1 MANLYFSFFLFVLV
15 AFQVTVDA
23 QTNPIVPDRPGFSTG
38 AYTVKPG
45 RLNIEFG
52 YQYSFNN
59 HNTDT
64 STHTTPL
71 SNLRVGIT
79 NKIEFDLLWDGW
91 NIDDQEDSNPETSV
105 TDASVG
111 GKYRIIEIDKFNL
124 TALGLLSFPVGS
136 SPSTSGHID
145 PRLGLLWDYSLSNS
159 MSIFGNVLANTDV
172 TKGDRNY
179 SIQPIVGVSFS
190 HTSQLGTYLEYNSD
204 IPLHTGE
211 SSEPGSSSV
220 QNTINGGVTYLLT
233 DDIQLDINA
242 GVGLDSETDNF
253 IGTGISIRF

>member
-1 MANLYFSFFLFVLV
+1 LANLYFLFFLFVLV
-15 AFQVTVDA
+15 TFQVTVDA

-59 HNTDT
+59 HNNDT

-71 SNLRVGIT
+71 SNLRLGIT
-79 NKIEFDLLWDGW
+79 NKIELDLLWDGW

-190 HTSQLGTYLEYNSD
+190 HTGQLGTYLEYNSD
-204 IPLHTGE
+204 IPLHTGR

>member
-1 MANLYFSFFLFVLV
+1 M
-15 AFQVTVDA
+15 DA
-23 QTNPIVPDRPGFSTG
+23 QTNPIVPDRLGFSTG
-38 AYTVKPG
+38 AAYTVKPG

-79 NKIEFDLLWDGW
+79 KKIEFDLLWDGW

-105 TDASVG
+105 AGVSVG
-111 GKYRIIEIDKFNL
+111 GKYWIVEIDKFNL
-124 TALGLLSFPVGS
+124 TTLGLLSFPVGS
-136 SPSTSGHID
+136 SPSTSGHVD
-145 PRLGLLWDYSLSNS
+145 PRPGLLWDYSLSNS
-159 MSIFGNVLANTDV
+159 VSIFGDILANSDV

-179 SIQPIVGVSFS
+179 SIQSTVGVSFS
-190 HTSQLGTYLEYNSD
+190 HTSRLGTYLEYNSD
-204 IPLHTGE
+204 IPLHTGG

-220 QNTINGGVTYLLT
+220 QNMINGGATYLLT
-233 DDIQLDINA
+233 DDTQLDINA
-242 GVGLDSETDNF
+242 GVGLDSKTDHS
-253 IGTGISIRF
+253 IGTGISTRF

>member
-1 MANLYFSFFLFVLV
+1 M
-15 AFQVTVDA
+15 DA

-59 HNTDT
+59 HNNDT

-71 SNLRVGIT
+71 SNLRLGIT
-79 NKIEFDLLWDGW
+79 NKIELDLLWDGW

-159 MSIFGNVLANTDV
+159 MSIFGNVLANSDV

-204 IPLHTGE
+204 IPLHTGR
-211 SSEPGSSSV
+211 SSEPG
-220 QNTINGGVTYLLT
+220 
-233 DDIQLDINA
+233 
-242 GVGLDSETDNF
+242 
-253 IGTGISIRF
+253 

>member
-1 MANLYFSFFLFVLV
+1 MFVLV
-15 AFQVTVDA
+15 AFQATADA

-45 RLNIEFG
+45 RFNIEFG

-71 SNLRVGIT
+71 SNLRIGIT
-79 NKIEFDLLWDGW
+79 SKIEFDLLWDGW
-91 NIDDQEDSNPETSV
+91 NIDDQAESSPETSV

-111 GKYRIIEIDKFNL
+111 GKYRIVEIDKFNL

-145 PRLGLLWDYSLSNS
+145 PRLGLLWDYSLSNNV
-159 MSIFGNVLANTDV
+159 SIFGNILANSDV

-179 SIQPIVGVSFS
+179 SIQPIVGVSFC
-190 HTSQLGTYLEYNSD
+190 HTSRLGTYLEYNSD
-204 IPLHTGE
+204 IPLHTGG

-220 QNTINGGVTYLLT
+220 QNTIDGGVTYLLT

>member
-1 MANLYFSFFLFVLV
+1 MANLYFLFFLFILV
-15 AFQVTVDA
+15 AFQATADA

-45 RLNIEFG
+45 RFNIEFG

-59 HNTDT
+59 HNMDT
-64 STHTTPL
+64 STHTMPL
-71 SNLRVGIT
+71 SNLRFGIT
-79 NKIEFDLLWDGW
+79 KKIEFDLLWDGW

-105 TDASVG
+105 ADVFVG
-111 GKYRIIEIDKFNL
+111 GKYRIIEVDKFNL
-124 TALGLLSFPVGS
+124 TALVLLSLPVGS
-136 SPSTSGHID
+136 SPSTSGHVD
-145 PRLGLLWDYSLSNS
+145 PRLGLLWDYSLSNNV
-159 MSIFGNVLANTDV
+159 SIFGNLIANSDV

-190 HTSQLGTYLEYNSD
+190 HTSRLGTYLEYNSD
-204 IPLHTGE
+204 IPLHTGG

-220 QNTINGGVTYLLT
+220 QNTIDGGVTYLLT
-233 DDIQLDINA
+233 DNIQLDISA